1 MIRALSRRILWLLV
15 LAGLACT
22 VYAAGFLYFVNTL
35 PQATTDPAETD
46 AIVVLTGGGDRIAT
60 GLRLLQQGLAKRL
73 FVSGVHPGVGVDELL
88 KIDGGQ
94 AGAAA
99 GTLQPDPALA
109 LRIDLGDTAG
119 DTFGNAIETADWM
132 HANHFRSLR
141 LVTADYHM
149 PRALIEF
156 RMAAPDLTILPNPVR
171 PARME
176 EEPWWRDRQT
186 FDLLAGEY
194 GKYLI
199 ARWRTLLARGSE
211 AK

>member
-1 MIRALSRRILWLLV
+1 MTRALVRWVAVSLLILG
-15 LAGLACT
+15 AACA
-22 VYAAGFLYFVNTL
+22 VYAFGFFRFIDNL
-35 PQATTDPAETD
+35 PAATGDQTQTD

-60 GLRLLQQGLAKRL
+60 GLKLLGQGEAKRL

-88 KIDGGQ
+88 RVDGAI
-94 AGAAA
+94 AGSPPFDPNLAA
-99 GTLQPDPALA
+99 
-109 LRIDLGDTAG
+109 RIDLGDTAG
-119 DTFGNAIETADWM
+119 DTFGNAVETADWM
-132 HANHFRSLR
+132 RANHFQSLR

-156 RMAAPDLTILPNPVR
+156 RMAAPDLRIIPNPVR

-176 EEPWWRDRQT
+176 ENPWWRDRQT
-186 FDLLAGEY
+186 FDLLLGEY

-199 ARWRTLLARGSE
+199 ASWRSILARGAE